1 MDIYSNGKT
10 SSRAQIN
17 SRTNRLLSVRAYN
30 SGHLA
35 VVVYY
40 CYFFIFLFLFLFFF
54 YIYIYFFLFSVIIS
68 RTKSKGLL
76 DDILFDHMNCN
87 FSNSTRGRSD
97 NHLQSI
103 PQKELCLWPQIC
115 LFWDFPQK
123 KYEQKCSPWLAE
135 NNLRSLNQ
143 DV

>member
-40 CYFFIFLFLFLFFF
+40 CYFFIFLFFFLFFFF
-54 YIYIYFFLFSVIIS
+54 YIYTFFCFLLLFPELSPKVFWMIYYLTIWTATFQTRPADAQIITYSLSLRRNSV
-68 RTKSKGLL
+68 
-76 DDILFDHMNCN
+76 C
-87 FSNSTRGRSD
+87 GRKFVYFGTS
-97 NHLQSI
+97 
-103 PQKELCLWPQIC
+103 P
-115 LFWDFPQK
+115 K